1 MTDKTK
7 QPKILLVDDRQENLL
22 ALETILGAEP
32 YELVFASSGREALKH
47 LLDDHQFN
55 LIVMDVMMPEMDGF
69 ETASL
74 IYQRE
79 KLRNIPIIF
88 LTAMDL
94 EENIYKGYQAGA
106 IDYIRKPVTPGLLR
120 AKVSAFVELSVKTNR
135 LIAQEE
141 ALRKIN
147 QDLENEIAE
156 RKHSEEQ
163 IKQLNKV
170 LEQRLVELES
180 LDAFAA
186 AVSHDLM
193 SPLNNIKGLS
203 QLLKDLYSDGLKGNG
218 LKTLD
223 LLLKSADKMANLIKS
238 LLFFSR
244 QANAEINKNQQDMNE
259 LVQEVL
265 EELKANTTLPMPA
278 ITINALPQA
287 MCDGNLI
294 KQVWVNF
301 LSNAVKYSHKRRK
314 PEVVVGTLSGDQDKI
329 IYFVRDNGVGFDMKN
344 YDKLFNPFR
353 RLHKAQDFEG
363 TGIGLTLVKRIVER
377 HGGAVWAESEVDVGS
392 TFYFCLPAGQ
402 ESKNIPALALTV

>member
-1 MTDKTK
+1 MKTK
-7 QPKILLVDDRQENLL
+7 EKKPKLLLVDDRQENLL
-22 ALETILGAEP
+22 ALETILGEEP
-32 YELVFASSGREALKH
+32 YELVFASSGREALKR
-47 LLDDHQFN
+47 LLEDHDYN
-55 LIVMDVMMPEMDGF
+55 LILMDVMMPEMDGF
-69 ETASL
+69 ETAEL

-94 EENIYKGYQAGA
+94 EENIYKGYRAGA

-135 LIAQEE
+135 LVAQEE

-147 QDLENEIAE
+147 EALEKEVAE

-163 IKQLNKV
+163 VKELNAT
-170 LEQRLVELES
+170 LEQRLAELES

-203 QLLKDLYSDGLKGNG
+203 QLLKDTQGEKLEGSGKR
-218 LKTLD
+218 TLD
-223 LLLKSADKMANLIKS
+223 MLLASADKMANLIKS

-244 QANAEINKNQQDMNE
+244 QANAEIHKNQQNMNE

-265 EELKANTTLPMPA
+265 EEMKSTSKIPMPT
-278 ITINALPQA
+278 ITLNMLPQA
-287 MCDGNLI
+287 TCDGNLI

-301 LSNAVKYSHKRRK
+301 ISNAVKYSHKKRQ
-314 PEVVVGTLSGDQDKI
+314 PEVLVGALPGEDDKLV
-329 IYFVRDNGVGFDMKN
+329 YFVQDNGVGFDMKN

-377 HGGAVWAESEVDVGS
+377 HGGMVWAESEPDKGS
-392 TFYFCLPAGQ
+392 TFYFCLPA
-402 ESKNIPALALTV
+402 EEVVSNLA